1 MSSRYQEY
9 DPETLRRLQRV
20 LRMMLA
26 DFDALCRK
34 HGIRYFAGGGTAIGA
49 VRHHGMIPWDDD
61 IDLNLLREDYEKFLS
76 VAETEYGDKYYVL
89 NARKYPGYPL
99 PTTRWCLRGTVFR
112 EECMSHLDLPFGIFL
127 DIYAFDP
134 LPDDDRA
141 ARRQWRRAWLWGKLL
156 TLRQVPSPVLYV
168 RGFRARLVAAACRIG
183 HAVLK
188 ILFRPS
194 FLARKAESWARRS
207 EGRPDCA
214 RAAWM
219 FDTVPYLSVVDAGA
233 SRRTRSVPFDGGTI
247 ELAEDCEDYLARR
260 FGDYMT
266 VPPPDR
272 RHNHPP
278 KALDFGPYAPA
289 P

>member
-1 MSSRYQEY
+1 
-9 DPETLRRLQRV
+9 
-20 LRMMLA
+20 MMLA